1 MPAIDS
7 SQPLIRATSVK
18 KQFALATGGSTTTA
32 VNDVTLSIGANE
44 FVAIVGSSGSGKS
57 TLLYCLS
64 GLEQVTSG
72 EVELLGEPL
81 QYDGESAVLS
91 PQQSSGI
98 GFIFQNYQL
107 LKFLSV
113 RENILLPAKYTHTY
127 DAAAER
133 LPKLL
138 EQLGLT
144 EKADAKVSELSGGQQ
159 QRVAIAR
166 ALVNEPAVVFA
177 DEPTG
182 ALDTKNAGEVAAILE
197 TIPNEQRSVVMV
209 THDLEMAARA
219 RRILILSDGKIV
231 KELGP
236 SSAAT
241 ILTEMRAVKQA
252 GAPDETRA

>member
-1 MPAIDS
+1 MSGTRS
-7 SQPLIRATSVK
+7 SASLIEARTIR
-18 KQFALATGGSTTTA
+18 KQFTLIEGGAATIA
-32 VNDVTLSIGANE
+32 VNDVSLSVGANE

-72 EVELLGEPL
+72 EVQLLGEPL

-91 PQQSSGI
+91 PEQSGGI

-138 EQLGLT
+138 EQLGLA

-166 ALVNEPAVVFA
+166 ALVNEPAIVFA

-182 ALDTKNAGEVAAILE
+182 ALDTKNAGEVATILE
-197 TIPNEQRSVVMV
+197 TIPNKRRSVVMV

-231 KELGP
+231 KELGS
-236 SSAAT
+236 SSATT

>member
-1 MPAIDS
+1 M
-7 SQPLIRATSVK
+7 
-18 KQFALATGGSTTTA
+18 
-32 VNDVTLSIGANE
+32 
-44 FVAIVGSSGSGKS
+44 VGEKRCHDNC
-57 TLLYCLS
+57 Y
-64 GLEQVTSG
+64 V
-72 EVELLGEPL
+72 
-81 QYDGESAVLS
+81 
-91 PQQSSGI
+91 
-98 GFIFQNYQL
+98 QNYQL

-166 ALVNEPAVVFA
+166 ALINEPAIVFA

-182 ALDTKNAGEVAAILE
+182 ALDTKNAGEVAGILE
-197 TIPNEQRSVVMV
+197 TIPNQQRSVVMV

>member
-1 MPAIDS
+1 MSTTQVQQQLIKAI
-7 SQPLIRATSVK
+7 AVK
-18 KQFALATGGSTTTA
+18 KQFSLATSGTATTA
-32 VNDVTLSIGANE
+32 VNDVSLTIGADE

-138 EQLGLT
+138 EQLGLA

-166 ALVNEPAVVFA
+166 ALVNEPAIVFA

-182 ALDTKNAGEVAAILE
+182 ALDTKNAGEVATILE
-197 TIPNEQRSVVMV
+197 TIPNKRRSVVMV

-241 ILTEMRAVKQA
+241 ILTEMRTVKQA